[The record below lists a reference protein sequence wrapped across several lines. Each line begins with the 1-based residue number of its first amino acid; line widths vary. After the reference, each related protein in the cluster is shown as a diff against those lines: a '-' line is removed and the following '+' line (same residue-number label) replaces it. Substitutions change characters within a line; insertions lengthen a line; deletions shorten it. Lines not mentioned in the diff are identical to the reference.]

1 MQQFAAMSFAGWIHG
16 TPNELAFRS
25 GVVRCEEEGWG
36 MSYATYCQDQG
47 IDCARRA
54 SLASSPEVATY
65 WRRLGFRW
73 LRLADQAD
81 GTRARDNARSKAA
94 GASFHFSDLDLE
106 RETIYAK
113 ANADARSL

>member
-1 MQQFAAMSFAGWIHG
+1 MSFAGWIHT
-16 TPNELAFRS
+16 TPNELAFLS
-25 GVVRCEEEGWG
+25 SFVRCEEEGWD
-36 MSYATYCQDQG
+36 MSYATYCHDQG

-54 SLASSPEVATY
+54 SLASSPEVASY

-81 GTRARDNARSKAA
+81 RTRARGNASGEAA
-94 GASFHFSDLDLE
+94 RASFPFADLDLE

>member
-1 MQQFAAMSFAGWIHG
+1 MS
-16 TPNELAFRS
+16 
-25 GVVRCEEEGWG
+25 
-36 MSYATYCQDQG
+36 SYATYCQDQG

-54 SLASSPEVATY
+54 RLASSPEVATY

-73 LRLADQAD
+73 LRLAEQVAA
-81 GTRARDNARSKAA
+81 TRARGNARGEAA

-106 RETIYAK
+106 RETIHAK